1 MPCPHCGAKP
11 TAEECKCI
19 SAGRAV
25 VLLEQSLSRVGL
37 RAIAFMPIHQP
48 ERENG
53 EKVWRLTALAGQVR
67 HGLIVD
73 EATLNDPNAL
83 DAFVR
88 QQTNQPGKEGYRMAS

>member
-53 EKVWRLTALAGQVR
+53 EKVWRLTALAGQLKY
-67 HGLIVD
+67 GLTID
-73 EATLNDPNAL
+73 EATLQDPDAL
-83 DAFVR
+83 DAYLR
-88 QQTNQPGKEGYRMAS
+88 QHTTDEKGVSHMHR